1 MKQNSLKTTSSLHP
15 VLIVIDS
22 KGEMKNIDL
31 DASGKRSF
39 TIGRSRRDN
48 DIVISDSIV
57 SGTHG
62 YLLRKGRSFFY
73 KDMSSRNGSYAGPVG
88 RESFLHNDGSF
99 IELSEGSVIRI
110 GSLKNTDKQVLI
122 MLTYMDADEQISRFV
137 ISGNHAKIGRS
148 ADSDIVLKHPS
159 VSRTHCIIEQYPEEE
174 RAVLYDDRSL
184 SGVLINGDR
193 VKGKSTIR
201 DKDIVQILNS
211 QLIYCGRY
219 IYYKKRT
226 RGIAIKCRCVDKW
239 VGKGRN
245 RKQILRNVDI
255 DINGNEFV
263 AVIGGSGA
271 GKSTLMNVIN
281 GSDEKFTGAVF
292 YDNLPLTENF
302 NLLKNIVGYVPQQ
315 DIIYENLKLR
325 KMLHYTAK
333 MRMPDDTAEKEIDN
347 RINEVLS
354 TLDMT
359 EHQDTYIKKLSGGQK
374 KRASI
379 AVELLAD
386 PKLFFLDDPT
396 SGLDPGTEKSLMQT
410 LRKMSRKQDRTIVMV
425 THTTQNLDLCDRII
439 FMGPGG
445 MVCFAGSPAEAA
457 EFFETDDLTGV
468 YNMVRKE
475 PAKWEKKFRSSRQSC
490 MDYGLREKKGQ
501 ADRLKKPYKSLLR
514 QFSIITARYIELICR
529 DARRLAVLLLQP
541 LLIGI
546 LLSIVADDDVF
557 DIYESTKSMMFVL
570 SCSAIWIGVFDSI
583 QEICKERNI
592 LRREYMAGLKLQV
605 YILSKILVQMILC
618 AVQSI
623 FLTSTFLLLVKGS
636 REGILFDNF
645 YFEMVFTVWITA
657 VASAAMGLV
666 VSSVVK
672 TGDKAMAAAPFVLIV
687 QLLFSGIL
695 FELKGIAE
703 YISYMTVSRWS
714 VEALG
719 SITHLNS
726 LELRMQ
732 VDFPGLAHETE
743 DLFTDT
749 ARHLIQ
755 DWAILLVMATVLSV
769 ASLLII
775 KTVSKDER

>member
-1 MKQNSLKTTSSLHP
+1 
-15 VLIVIDS
+15 
-22 KGEMKNIDL
+22 
-31 DASGKRSF
+31 
-39 TIGRSRRDN
+39 
-48 DIVISDSIV
+48 
-57 SGTHG
+57 
-62 YLLRKGRSFFY
+62 
-73 KDMSSRNGSYAGPVG
+73 
-88 RESFLHNDGSF
+88 
-99 IELSEGSVIRI
+99 
-110 GSLKNTDKQVLI
+110 
-122 MLTYMDADEQISRFV
+122 
-137 ISGNHAKIGRS
+137 
-148 ADSDIVLKHPS
+148 
-159 VSRTHCIIEQYPEEE
+159 
-174 RAVLYDDRSL
+174 
-184 SGVLINGDR
+184 
-193 VKGKSTIR
+193 
-201 DKDIVQILNS
+201 
-211 QLIYCGRY
+211 
-219 IYYKKRT
+219 
-226 RGIAIKCRCVDKW
+226 
-239 VGKGRN
+239 
-245 RKQILRNVDI
+245 
-255 DINGNEFV
+255 
-263 AVIGGSGA
+263 
-271 GKSTLMNVIN
+271 
-281 GSDEKFTGAVF
+281 
-292 YDNLPLTENF
+292 
-302 NLLKNIVGYVPQQ
+302 
-315 DIIYENLKLR
+315 
-325 KMLHYTAK
+325 
-333 MRMPDDTAEKEIDN
+333 
-347 RINEVLS
+347 
-354 TLDMT
+354 
-359 EHQDTYIKKLSGGQK
+359 
-374 KRASI
+374 
-379 AVELLAD
+379 
-386 PKLFFLDDPT
+386 
-396 SGLDPGTEKSLMQT
+396 
-410 LRKMSRKQDRTIVMV
+410 
-425 THTTQNLDLCDRII
+425 
-439 FMGPGG
+439 
-445 MVCFAGSPAEAA
+445 
-457 EFFETDDLTGV
+457 
-468 YNMVRKE
+468 
-475 PAKWEKKFRSSRQSC
+475 

-514 QFSIITARYIELICR
+514 QFGIITARYIELICR
-529 DARRLAVLLLQP
+529 DARRLTVLLLQP

-557 DIYESTKSMMFVL
+557 EIYESTKSMMFVL

-592 LRREYMAGLKLQV
+592 LRREYMAGLKLRV

-732 VDFPGLAHETE
+732 ADFPGLAHETE

-755 DWAILLVMATVLSV
+755 DWAILLVMAAVLSA